1 MIVKSRFAQLI
12 TDATDST
19 GVVDRKKLYD
29 ALVLTPDDPA
39 ALIVEACL
47 FAQEIPRQIE
57 QLLAAQK
64 PASLTSDAFELPKAI
79 AKCIENQIKSTLKI
93 PSVEELQHHVQS
105 LAEQSK
111 DFQSN
116 SRDLINEIRQL
127 PRLQKQLW
135 LYRRSALIGNALLA
149 LVAGVAIGAAVSV
162 YGWWHFADQYRSA
175 AATLANQYQQH
186 GALLADLQ
194 KRGGRFEYYT
204 GPDPASGRSVSA
216 VIVGGKSVSVKSS
229 FTDAR
234 GQGVIL
240 IEPALK

>member
-1 MIVKSRFAQLI
+1 MNSRFAQLI
-12 TDATDST
+12 ADATDST
-19 GVVDRKKLYD
+19 GVVDRKKLYE
-29 ALVLTPDDPA
+29 ALTLTPDDPA

-47 FAQEIPRQIE
+47 FAQEIPKQIE

-64 PASLTSDAFELPKAI
+64 PADVSSDAFELPNAI
-79 AKCIENQIKSTLKI
+79 AKSIKKQIETSLKI

-111 DFQSN
+111 NFESN
-116 SRDLINEIRQL
+116 SRDIVKEIREL

-135 LYRRSALIGNALLA
+135 LYRRSALIGNAVLA

-162 YGWWHFADQYRSA
+162 YGWRHFEDQYQRA
-175 AATLANQYQQH
+175 AATLAHEYQQH

-204 GPDPASGRSVSA
+204 GPDPSSGRPISA

-229 FTDAR
+229 FTDSH

>member
-1 MIVKSRFAQLI
+1 MNSRFAQLVA
-12 TDATDST
+12 DATDSA
-19 GVVDRKKLYD
+19 GVVDRKKLYE
-29 ALVLTPDDPA
+29 ALLLTPEDPA

-64 PASLTSDAFELPKAI
+64 TAGPTSGDTSELPNAI
-79 AKCIENQIKSTLKI
+79 AKRIDAQIKDALKI

-111 DFQSN
+111 EFQSN
-116 SRDLINEIRQL
+116 SRDLVNEIREL

-135 LYRRSALIGNALLA
+135 YFRRSALIGNAVLA

-162 YGWWHFADQYRSA
+162 YGWRYFEDQYQSA
-175 AATLANQYQQH
+175 AATLAHEYQQQ

-204 GPDPASGRSVSA
+204 GPDPASGRPISA

-229 FTDAR
+229 FTDSH